1 MFFSVFISYTLW
13 MSYPITFR
21 QLEIF
26 NSVATH
32 SSYTR
37 ASEELHLSQPAVSMQ
52 IKQMENLIDCALTE
66 KIGKKLY
73 LTDVGKVMWEYSINV
88 LSCKA
93 AMEETLASMQGT
105 EKGHLR
111 LAVPETA
118 NQFVTLLLAE
128 FRKFHPG
135 ISFELQILN
144 RKGLLESLKD
154 NSSDLVI
161 MGQTPSDMELNIK
174 PFMNNPLVIIAP
186 AKHALSNK
194 KKIQLS
200 DLTEVEFVVREVGSG
215 TRIAMRKFFSENGIR
230 LNTAMEMPNN
240 EAIKQAVAAGL
251 GFGIVS
257 LHTLQQELA
266 LKQVK
271 VLKVKELP
279 IMRVWYVVHQKQKVL
294 TPAMEIFESFVIE
307 KTQRV
312 WLEKYPELAS
322 HLK

>member
-1 MFFSVFISYTLW
+1 MGH
-13 MSYPITFR
+13 PITFR

-26 NSVATH
+26 NSVAKH
-32 SSYTR
+32 LSYTR

-73 LTDVGKVMWEYSINV
+73 LTDVGKVMWEYSQLI
-88 LSCKA
+88 LSSKT

-128 FRKFHPG
+128 FKKSHPG
-135 ISFELQILN
+135 ISFELQIHN
-144 RKGLLESLKD
+144 RKGLLEALKNND
-154 NSSDLVI
+154 SDLVI
-161 MGQTPSDMELNIK
+161 MGQTPDDMELIIK

-186 AKHALSNK
+186 FNHPLSK
-194 KKIQLS
+194 KKSIQLS
-200 DLTEVEFVVREVGSG
+200 DLTEIEFVVREVGSG
-215 TRIAMRKFFSENGIR
+215 TRLAMRKFFAEHQIQ

-266 LKQVK
+266 LKQVE
-271 VLKVKELP
+271 VLQVKEMP
-279 IMRVWYVVHQKQKVL
+279 IMRVWYIVHQKRKVM
-294 TPAMEIFESFVIE
+294 TPAMEKFESFVVE
-307 KTQRV
+307 KTQAV
-312 WLEKYPELAS
+312 WLEKYPELGIK
-322 HLK
+322 L

>member
-1 MFFSVFISYTLW
+1 

-26 NSVATH
+26 NAVARH
-32 SSYTR
+32 LSYTR

-66 KIGKKLY
+66 KIGKKLF
-73 LTDVGKVMWEYSINV
+73 LTETGKVMWEYAIAV
-88 LSCKA
+88 LSSKA

-128 FRKFHPG
+128 FKKTHPG
-135 ISFELQILN
+135 ISFELQIHN
-144 RKGLLESLKD
+144 RKGLLDCLKNND
-154 NSSDLVI
+154 SDLVI
-161 MGQTPSDMELNIK
+161 MGQTPSDMELSIQA
-174 PFMNNPLVIIAP
+174 FMNNPLVIIAP
-186 AKHALSNK
+186 INHPLSNK
-194 KKIQLS
+194 KAIHLS
-200 DLTEVEFVVREVGSG
+200 DLTEIEFVVREIGSG
-215 TRIAMRKFFSENGIR
+215 TRLAMQKFFAEHQIR
-230 LNTAMEMPNN
+230 LNTAMEMPSN

-266 LKQVK
+266 LKQVEI
-271 VLKVKELP
+271 LQVKEMP
-279 IMRVWYVVHQKQKVL
+279 IMRIWYVVHQQRKVI
-294 TPAMEIFESFVIE
+294 TPAMAIFESFVVE
-307 KTQRV
+307 KTKQIWV
-312 WLEKYPELAS
+312 EKYPELAAS
-322 HLK
+322 L